1 MLATLGLKIRYYPA
15 FSRERCGI
23 GTEFG
28 TEGAGQGGDPRGPAG
43 RYFTAGADVVVLAE
57 SGAPPAFA
65 PEAEA
70 T

>member
-1 MLATLGLKIRYYPA
+1 MR
-15 FSRERCGI
+15 SGI
-23 GTEFG
+23 GADLE
-28 TEGAGQGGDPRGPAG
+28 TEGAGTGGDLRRPAG

-57 SGAPPAFA
+57 SAALPLFA